1 MLSLGPTIVFTCVVV
16 ALILLMGIV
25 RKDSYRRG
33 QVDALSGRNIQYE
46 LTLQDDST
54 RVWVEKEDQ

>member
-1 MLSLGPTIVFTCVVV
+1 MLSLGPTIVFTCVIV